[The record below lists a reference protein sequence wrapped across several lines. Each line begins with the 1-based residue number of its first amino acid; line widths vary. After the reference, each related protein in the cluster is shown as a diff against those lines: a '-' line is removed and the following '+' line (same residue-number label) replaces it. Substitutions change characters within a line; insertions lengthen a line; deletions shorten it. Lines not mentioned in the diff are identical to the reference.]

1 MKTIS
6 KILIF
11 VSMSLALSGC
21 DDFLTKEPETN
32 LSPNT
37 FFSSEAEL
45 ELWTNRFYSL
55 FAGPDTD
62 AIQVSDIQIA
72 KNLSS
77 VQQGTRSPATENWGT
92 SAWAYLRYINY
103 YLERSGNCPDET
115 IRQRYDGVAYF
126 FRALFYFEKVRK
138 YGDIPYYDF
147 VIPSND
153 WASLKRP
160 RDSRGF
166 VMKKVMEDLDR
177 AITDLPDNWP
187 SDALYR
193 LSKNA
198 ARAMKARAALY
209 EGTFRKY
216 HGIADETID
225 GVTISADYFLQ
236 LAADAAWAVMEQNKY
251 SLYKGNTLKLDAPY
265 REYFILEDGDAKE
278 TILSM
283 RFNADILV
291 RHGIQFTFRNM
302 RHSATQR
309 LVNHYL
315 MADGSKIQ
323 DQPGYETMTYNQQF
337 QNRDPRMA
345 QTLMAPG
352 YVDLNGIDEVIED
365 CKSYDMTGYRFIKFV
380 SDDTHNGATTST
392 TDWPVF
398 RYPEILLTYAE
409 AKAELGTLTPE
420 DIALTVDVVRDRVGM
435 PALDMTAANNNPDP
449 LMASYYPN
457 VNSGANKGVI
467 LEIRRERTVE
477 LPCEGLRQGYAPLE
491 GGRPAGS
498 LVERTRRLPRL
509 LLPLAG
515 RIRHERRRQDGPL
528 PLERHQARHDLRRDA
543 RNRRRQG
550 RPADRRHERLYRLLP
565 GPHLQMGGGPRL
577 SVADPDRPARG
588 HGRRTE
594 PESGLRRRTELLT
607 PLCSATQ
614 RRGIPVTGIP
624 LLRKNRLTKT
634 IKTMKKLLLLLFA
647 AALSLSASEP
657 ARAWGREGHETI
669 AKIAERNLT
678 KRAKKRI
685 EKYLGGHSVVYY
697 AKWMDEYRQTPEYA
711 FTNDWHTAPVGAD
724 LRYGDELLK
733 PGKGNAVYGLELAI
747 RNLRDYRNLTDSAV
761 AVNLKYVIHLV
772 GDMHCPAHI
781 KYTTHNTKYDVLFED
796 KYHKPHKYYVHHV
809 WDNEIITTTRIW
821 SVTEWAGELD
831 RASKREKAAVQAGTP
846 RDWLHDSAVTCEV
859 QFEWA
864 KPDERLGQD
873 FLNKALPLVEHQIRN
888 AGYRLAAVL
897 NELFD

>member
-409 AKAELGTLTPE
+409 AKAELGE
-420 DIALTVDVVRDRVGM
+420 FSETVWNATIKLLRERAGVDGAM
-435 PALDMTAANNNPDP
+435 PSAYDPYMAEYFLNTTTDMA
-449 LMASYYPN
+449 
-457 VNSGANKGVI
+457 I
-467 LEIRRERTVE
+467 LEIRRERGIE
-477 LPCEGLRQGYAPLE
+477 LLLE
-491 GGRPAGS
+491 NCRWDDDMRWGMG
-498 LVERTRRLPRL
+498 RL
-509 LLPLAG
+509 L
-515 RIRHERRRQDGPL
+515 ERPWYGVYVGELGKVYDMDGDGSGDVCFVRENP
-528 PLERHQARHDLRRDA
+528 P
-543 RNRRRQG
+543 
-550 RPADRRHERLYRLLP
+550 
-565 GPHLQMGGGPRL
+565 
-577 SVADPDRPARG
+577 V
-588 HGRRTE
+588 TE
-594 PESGLRRRTELLT
+594 PG
-607 PLCSATQ
+607 
-614 RRGIPVTGIP
+614 VTY
-624 LLRKNRLTKT
+624 RV
-634 IKTMKKLLLLLFA
+634 
-647 AALSLSASEP
+647 
-657 ARAWGREGHETI
+657 
-669 AKIAERNLT
+669 
-678 KRAKKRI
+678 
-685 EKYLGGHSVVYY
+685 LGGDY
-697 AKWMDEYRQTPEYA
+697 A
-711 FTNDWHTAPVGAD
+711 
-724 LRYGDELLK
+724 
-733 PGKGNAVYGLELAI
+733 
-747 RNLRDYRNLTDSAV
+747 LTDGDSGYIECYIRM
-761 AVNLKYVIHLV
+761 NRKWDDKKYVRPIPTTALN
-772 GDMHCPAHI
+772 DNPA
-781 KYTTHNTKYDVLFED
+781 
-796 KYHKPHKYYVHHV
+796 
-809 WDNEIITTTRIW
+809 
-821 SVTEWAGELD
+821 
-831 RASKREKAAVQAGTP
+831 
-846 RDWLHDSAVTCEV
+846 
-859 QFEWA
+859 
-864 KPDERLGQD
+864 LGQ
-873 FLNKALPLVEHQIRN
+873 NPGWKK
-888 AGYRLAAVL
+888 
-897 NELFD
+897 

>member
-251 SLYKGNTLKLDAPY
+251 SLYKGNTLKYSTPPTANISSSKTATPRRRSSRCASTPTSSY
-265 REYFILEDGDAKE
+265 ATASNSR
-278 TILSM
+278 
-283 RFNADILV
+283 
-291 RHGIQFTFRNM
+291 
-302 RHSATQR
+302 SATC
-309 LVNHYL
+309 
-315 MADGSKIQ
+315 A
-323 DQPGYETMTYNQQF
+323 
-337 QNRDPRMA
+337 
-345 QTLMAPG
+345 
-352 YVDLNGIDEVIED
+352 
-365 CKSYDMTGYRFIKFV
+365 
-380 SDDTHNGATTST
+380 
-392 TDWPVF
+392 
-398 RYPEILLTYAE
+398 
-409 AKAELGTLTPE
+409 
-420 DIALTVDVVRDRVGM
+420 
-435 PALDMTAANNNPDP
+435 
-449 LMASYYPN
+449 
-457 VNSGANKGVI
+457 
-467 LEIRRERTVE
+467 
-477 LPCEGLRQGYAPLE
+477 
-491 GGRPAGS
+491 
-498 LVERTRRLPRL
+498 
-509 LLPLAG
+509 
-515 RIRHERRRQDGPL
+515 
-528 PLERHQARHDLRRDA
+528 
-543 RNRRRQG
+543 
-550 RPADRRHERLYRLLP
+550 
-565 GPHLQMGGGPRL
+565 
-577 SVADPDRPARG
+577 
-588 HGRRTE
+588 
-594 PESGLRRRTELLT
+594 
-607 PLCSATQ
+607 
-614 RRGIPVTGIP
+614 
-624 LLRKNRLTKT
+624 
-634 IKTMKKLLLLLFA
+634 
-647 AALSLSASEP
+647 
-657 ARAWGREGHETI
+657 
-669 AKIAERNLT
+669 
-678 KRAKKRI
+678 
-685 EKYLGGHSVVYY
+685 
-697 AKWMDEYRQTPEYA
+697 
-711 FTNDWHTAPVGAD
+711 TAPRSG
-724 LRYGDELLK
+724 
-733 PGKGNAVYGLELAI
+733 
-747 RNLRDYRNLTDSAV
+747 
-761 AVNLKYVIHLV
+761 
-772 GDMHCPAHI
+772 
-781 KYTTHNTKYDVLFED
+781 
-796 KYHKPHKYYVHHV
+796 
-809 WDNEIITTTRIW
+809 W
-821 SVTEWAGELD
+821 
-831 RASKREKAAVQAGTP
+831 
-846 RDWLHDSAVTCEV
+846 
-859 QFEWA
+859 
-864 KPDERLGQD
+864 
-873 FLNKALPLVEHQIRN
+873 
-888 AGYRLAAVL
+888 
-897 NELFD
+897 

>member
-177 AITDLPDNWP
+177 AITD
-187 SDALYR
+187 
-193 LSKNA
+193 
-198 ARAMKARAALY
+198 
-209 EGTFRKY
+209 
-216 HGIADETID
+216 
-225 GVTISADYFLQ
+225 
-236 LAADAAWAVMEQNKY
+236 DAAWAVMEQNKY

-477 LPCEGLRQGYAPLE
+477 LPCEGLRQWDMLRWKEGAQLVPSSNGLDGFLGCYFPSLGEYDMNGDGKMDLCLWSGTKPATTCDAMLEIGEGKDAQLTEGTSGYIVCFRGRTYKWEE
-491 GGRPAGS
+491 G
-498 LVERTRRLPRL
+498 
-509 LLPLAG
+509 
-515 RIRHERRRQDGPL
+515 
-528 PLERHQARHDLRRDA
+528 RDYLWPIPTDQRVA
-543 RNRRRQG
+543 T
-550 RPADRRHERLYRLLP
+550 
-565 GPHLQMGGGPRL
+565 GG
-577 SVADPDRPARG
+577 
-588 HGRRTE
+588 
-594 PESGLRRRTELLT
+594 
-607 PLCSATQ
+607 
-614 RRGIPVTGIP
+614 
-624 LLRKNRLTKT
+624 
-634 IKTMKKLLLLLFA
+634 
-647 AALSLSASEP
+647 ALSQNPGYEDGLS
-657 ARAWGREGHETI
+657 
-669 AKIAERNLT
+669 
-678 KRAKKRI
+678 
-685 EKYLGGHSVVYY
+685 
-697 AKWMDEYRQTPEYA
+697 
-711 FTNDWHTAPVGAD
+711 F
-724 LRYGDELLK
+724 
-733 PGKGNAVYGLELAI
+733 
-747 RNLRDYRNLTDSAV
+747 
-761 AVNLKYVIHLV
+761 
-772 GDMHCPAHI
+772 
-781 KYTTHNTKYDVLFED
+781 
-796 KYHKPHKYYVHHV
+796 
-809 WDNEIITTTRIW
+809 
-821 SVTEWAGELD
+821 
-831 RASKREKAAVQAGTP
+831 
-846 RDWLHDSAVTCEV
+846 
-859 QFEWA
+859 
-864 KPDERLGQD
+864 
-873 FLNKALPLVEHQIRN
+873 
-888 AGYRLAAVL
+888 
-897 NELFD
+897 